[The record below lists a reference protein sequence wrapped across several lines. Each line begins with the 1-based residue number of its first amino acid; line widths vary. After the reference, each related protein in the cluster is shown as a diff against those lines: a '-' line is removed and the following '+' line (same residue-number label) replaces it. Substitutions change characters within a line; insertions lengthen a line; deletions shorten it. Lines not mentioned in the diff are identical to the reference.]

1 MGKGLVFRGAL
12 AIVTLVIGA
21 LIANI
26 HLLPGLVVIAIAL
39 GAGLADRAWNWLT
52 PRDHG
57 AKRLIAYVVIWFILS
72 ALSIWGIQQF
82 ATGYYVSYVTCGAGV
97 QKSPTQLRGY
107 RIGYGILNRNN
118 FPLYFQYQEA
128 SFTLM
133 DQALPNQ
140 TPSPAT
146 KKVYPLKETKK
157 PAYVSSY
164 MPFRFAVNPN
174 PKPLEGTFRWVAKYG
189 KNPGVLDHTLIVSGP
204 FTLEY
209 RTPGAPEIR
218 LSPLGDSS
226 DHSEGPQNC
235 DF

>member
-1 MGKGLVFRGAL
+1 MGKGHIFRWAVTI
-12 AIVTLVIGA
+12 ATLVAGA

-26 HLLPGLVVIAIAL
+26 RLVTGLVVISVAL
-39 GAGLADRAWNWLT
+39 GAGIADLAWNRLA
-52 PRDHG
+52 PRTYG
-57 AKRLIAYVVIWFILS
+57 AKRIIVYVVSWFMLS
-72 ALSIWGIQQF
+72 VLGVWIIQQF

-97 QKSPTQLRGY
+97 QKFPTQLRGY

-133 DQALPNQ
+133 DQAVPNAN
-140 TPSPAT
+140 PSPAI
-146 KKVYPLKETKK
+146 KKVYPLKETRE

-174 PKPLEGTFRWVAKYG
+174 PEPLEGTFRWVAKYG
-189 KNPGVLDHTLIVSGP
+189 KNPDALDHTLIVSGP

-209 RTPGAPEIR
+209 RKPGPPEIR

-226 DHSEGPQNC
+226 DHYEGPQNC